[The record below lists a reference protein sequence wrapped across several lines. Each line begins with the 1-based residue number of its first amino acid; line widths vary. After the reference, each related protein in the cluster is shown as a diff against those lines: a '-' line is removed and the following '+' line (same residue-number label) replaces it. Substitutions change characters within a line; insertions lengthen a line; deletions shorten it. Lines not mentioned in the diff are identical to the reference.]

1 MTMQDDYD
9 SEYDEND
16 SAVAETT
23 AVAEGMTPT
32 GQRLRS
38 IIERIE
44 RVEEERKALADD
56 IKEIKAEAKAEGF
69 DVKAI
74 NTIIKI
80 RKKDPND
87 RAEEEAILDT
97 YMAALHMK

>member
-1 MTMQDDYD
+1 M
-9 SEYDEND
+9 S
-16 SAVAETT
+16 T
-23 AVAEGMTPT
+23 ASTMTPT
-32 GQRLRS
+32 GKRLRS

-56 IKEIKAEAKAEGF
+56 IREIKAEAKAEGF

-74 NTIIKI
+74 NTILQI

-87 RAEEEAILDT
+87 RAEEDAILDT
-97 YMAALHMK
+97 YLAALHMK

>member
-1 MTMQDDYD
+1 MTEDFATPTEETQSATAQ
-9 SEYDEND
+9 SE
-16 SAVAETT
+16 T
-23 AVAEGMTPT
+23 MTPT

-44 RVEEERKALADD
+44 RLEEERKVLADD

-69 DVKAI
+69 DVKII
-74 NTIIKI
+74 NIILRL

-87 RAEEEAILDT
+87 RAEEEALLDT
-97 YMAALHMK
+97 YLAALHMK

>member
-1 MTMQDDYD
+1 MTEDFATPTEETQSATVQ
-9 SEYDEND
+9 SE
-16 SAVAETT
+16 T
-23 AVAEGMTPT
+23 MTPT

-44 RVEEERKALADD
+44 RLEEERKVLADD

-69 DVKAI
+69 DVKII
-74 NTIIKI
+74 NIILRL

-87 RAEEEAILDT
+87 RAEEEALLDT
-97 YMAALHMK
+97 YLAALHKK

>member
-16 SAVAETT
+16 VAVAETT